1 MLGNDSGEAFRELV
15 DRWKLTYWGHF
26 QEAQA
31 PRNTRVGGRLVNYA
45 LTVVVWLVLGTSAP
59 AAWAQDTKQ
68 QQPSATDLVEMALR
82 QNREYLAVREKVSET
97 QALLRQAGIR
107 PTPTLEVEFS
117 TGSPLKS
124 AGENEYSTGLFQPVE
139 TAGKR
144 DKRIQVAQKAVELA
158 QVDLDERR
166 RQLRFEVQSQ
176 YIQALSA
183 TNKLA
188 AIHNLISVSRNNY
201 DLIHARV
208 REGDAAPLDEKLLLV
223 DSSRLDAQAASL
235 LGQANS
241 SLLELKRFVGL
252 SGSDSL
258 ALPAVSDPS
267 MTNSPPTVGPIP
279 SLAELQRIAMQNRPD
294 LQILRLL
301 EDQGGAEARLAQAE
315 GRPDITASVRY
326 IHRESQFPQL
336 GLNSSGA
343 TVPLVDKD
351 NILAFGL
358 SVPIFTGNRTQ
369 GDVAAA
375 RSRQAEARLRR
386 EFLESSIPLEVE
398 SAYRHWEAASQAA
411 TLFASGVIAQG
422 EDNLA
427 VIRESYRLGQLPIVD
442 ILSEQRRFIDTQVA
456 YIDAQ
461 ADVEQAVAELER
473 AVGGAI
479 R

>member
-1 MLGNDSGEAFRELV
+1 VKHAVLV
-15 DRWKLTYWGHF
+15 
-26 QEAQA
+26 A
-31 PRNTRVGGRLVNYA
+31 VSV
-45 LTVVVWLVLGTSAP
+45 VLGTFAP
-59 AAWAQDTKQ
+59 AARAQDTKQ
-68 QQPSATDLVEMALR
+68 QQSSASDVVDMALR
-82 QNREYLAVREKVSET
+82 QNREYLALRERVSET

-107 PTPTLEVEFS
+107 PTPSLEVEFS

-124 AGENEYSTGLFQPVE
+124 PGENEYSAGFFQPIE

-144 DKRIQVAQKAVELA
+144 SKRIQVAQKAVDIA
-158 QVDLDERR
+158 QVDLNEQR
-166 RQLRFEVQSQ
+166 RQLRFEIQSK

-183 TNKLA
+183 ANKLA
-188 AIHNLISVSRNNY
+188 AIHNLISVSRSNY

-223 DSSRLDAQAASL
+223 DSTRLEAQASTL
-235 LGQANS
+235 LGQTES
-241 SLLELKRFVGL
+241 SLLDLKRIVGL

-258 ALPAVSDPS
+258 ALPATSDQPAA
-267 MTNSPPTVGPIP
+267 NSSPAVGTIP
-279 SLAELQRIAMQNRPD
+279 SLAELQSMAIQNRPD

-301 EDQGGAEARLAQAE
+301 EDQGGAEARLAQSE

-326 IHRESQFPQL
+326 IHRNSQFPQL

-351 NILAFGL
+351 NILAFGV
-358 SVPIFTGNRTQ
+358 SVPIFTGRRTQ
-369 GDVAAA
+369 GGVEAA

-398 SAYRHWEAASQAA
+398 SAYRHWETASRAA

-422 EDNLA
+422 ESNLA
-427 VIRESYRLGQLPIVD
+427 VIRESYRLGQLPIIDV
-442 ILSEQRRFIDTQVA
+442 LSEQRRFIDTQVA
-456 YIDAQ
+456 YVDAQ
-461 ADVEQAVAELER
+461 AEVEQALAELER
-473 AVGGAI
+473 AVGGPI